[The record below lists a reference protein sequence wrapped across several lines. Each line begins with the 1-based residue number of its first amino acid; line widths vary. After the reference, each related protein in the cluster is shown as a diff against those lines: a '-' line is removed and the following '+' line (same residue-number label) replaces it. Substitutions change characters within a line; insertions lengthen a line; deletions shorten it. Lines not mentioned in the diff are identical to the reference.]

1 MATPGRKE
9 MSPVPW
15 YGSVIL
21 IVLGTAIWGWS
32 AACNIAGITELGRV
46 LVYIPIGHLFG
57 MSLPR

>member
-1 MATPGRKE
+1 MASPGRKE
-9 MSPVPW
+9 IQPLPW
-15 YGSVIL
+15 YGSIIL
-21 IVLGTAIWGWS
+21 ILVGATIWGWS